1 MSTFDFAAA
10 IQARPGGATR
20 AQLVAA
26 YGDPTV
32 HATRTGGGKFEPAA
46 AFRSRLIK
54 IPIADLPGFPAYADP
69 TIKITG
75 VTLHEVVAPVFL
87 ATWAEL
93 RKRNLHKRLRTY
105 DGAVTFRHM
114 LWDYTRPVSLHAYGS
129 AVDFD
134 ARWNGYGIP
143 AARMEMDRD
152 VVQAFCECGWHWG
165 GFWNPTDGM
174 HFQWTDSLP
183 GVPVPDYQDA
193 MARKTVQIV
202 KPELPAAPAPQ
213 PVLLIPDGK
222 GSWQNVAGRKV
233 EGPFSVINAEN
244 PQKVWAR

>member
-1 MSTFDFAAA
+1 MTFDFAAA

-26 YGDPTV
+26 FGDPTV

-143 AARMEMDRD
+143 AAQMEMDRD
-152 VVQAFCECGWHWG
+152 VVQCFEECGWESG
-165 GFWNPTDGM
+165 TRWNPTDGM
-174 HFQWTDSLP
+174 HIQWTDPLP
-183 GVPVPDYQDA
+183 GVPQAEWRDA
-193 MARKTVQIV
+193 MGRKTVQIV
-202 KPELPAAPAPQ
+202 KPELPAPAPQ

-222 GSWQNVAGRKV
+222 GGWENVAGQKV
-233 EGPFSVINAEN
+233 ERSFSVINATD
-244 PQKVWAR
+244 PLRIWAR